1 MQTYFII
8 SVRAKDRTGIVYE
21 IASTIRDMGGDIDDS
36 RQSVLKGYF
45 TMILLVAFPTELSA
59 EAVQDAL
66 STPDIH
72 VGVNQIPA
80 DELEK
85 FNGDQDQ
92 SPHKYILTASGAD
105 RIGLVADVAGFC
117 TQNGI
122 NIDDLTTMR
131 QGTDYV
137 MMCLVDVQNAEPLV
151 TIRWNLKRFSEESGL
166 KTTLQHQDIFK
177 AINEIS

>member
-8 SVRAKDRTGIVYE
+8 SVRAKDRTGIVYQ
-21 IASTIRDMGGDIDDS
+21 IASAIRDLGGNIDDS

-45 TMILLVAFPTELSA
+45 TMILLVGFPA
-59 EAVQDAL
+59 ETTAEVVQAAIATADL
-66 STPDIH
+66 H
-72 VGVNQIPA
+72 VGVNRIPA
-80 DELEK
+80 EELAESGREK
-85 FNGDQDQ
+85 DP
-92 SPHKYILTASGAD
+92 SPYKYVLTASGAD

-117 TQNGI
+117 AQNGI

-131 QGTDYV
+131 QGEDYV
-137 MMCLVDVQNAEPLV
+137 MMCLVNVEQAEPLV

-166 KTTLQHQDIFK
+166 RTTLQHQDIFK